1 MARNTTDTLFRRR
14 ALFMLAGILLVVVL
28 AHRPWI
34 LLLAFSGKGLT
45 KTVLLVVAGLTAVI
59 AIHELAQ
66 FVLRGRGEPW
76 YSRRG
81 ADLPAGS
88 TAMHERFAQY
98 CRQSGLY
105 DFWNRPV
112 SLLKC
117 CNVHAC
123 SGRAIM
129 DHSFGMTKR

>member
-1 MARNTTDTLFRRR
+1 
-14 ALFMLAGILLVVVL
+14 MLAGILLVVVL

-81 ADLPAGS
+81 ALIFLPAALLCMNALLSIVDNLASRIFGIGPFLS
-88 TAMHERFAQY
+88 SNAAMCMLVAVE
-98 CRQSGLY
+98 
-105 DFWNRPV
+105 
-112 SLLKC
+112 LLW
-117 CNVHAC
+117 
-123 SGRAIM
+123 IILLE
-129 DHSFGMTKR
+129 